1 MTTTNLTEDDEKW
14 LVALENRMKRL
25 ENQMRQRAAT
35 AGKPAPVPAL
45 APAPTPSSATAA
57 QDAPIMELLRD
68 KARKHLRT
76 FSFDGAVSRIISG
89 NCDDEILKIFC
100 APPLPGK

>member
-1 MTTTNLTEDDEKW
+1 MTTTNLTEDDEAW
-14 LVALENRMKRL
+14 LVALENRIKKL
-25 ENQMRQRAAT
+25 ENQMRQRAAN
-35 AGKPAPVPAL
+35 AAPSARVPAL

-57 QDAPIMELLRD
+57 QDARIMELLKD

-89 NCDDEILKIFC
+89 NCDEEILKIFC